1 MITSITADADSFKDV
16 GLEPGFNVV
25 LAERTDEDAPEKGS
39 DRQSTNGSGKTL
51 LLEICQ
57 FCLGADASRTPLVD
71 AHLAGWTF
79 TIGLRVRDRQLEVSR
94 SIAEASR
101 VVVAGELADWP
112 IEPRTDSETGR
123 MFFQVDDWTASL
135 GAALYG
141 LDLDSE
147 ESKFR
152 PSFRTLVS
160 YAIRRGLDAYGD
172 PFSYFRGQRA
182 WQKNVANAYF
192 LGLDWRIYQQ
202 TQALRKNE
210 ENVAKAI
217 EGINRAFA
225 GGAFGG
231 ATGLGDL
238 EARAINLER
247 EVREA
252 KGQLETFQVH
262 PRYHEYEQQATNL
275 TASIHEL
282 VANAVSDRETL
293 EFYEGTVRDEAKA
306 DAEDIETVYSE
317 AGVLFP
323 EQVMRRLEDA
333 REFHEQLVRNRQ
345 SFLSGEISR
354 LKVRIEEYEEHVARL
369 TNDRAEVL
377 SFLQEH
383 GALEEYTRLQRFQ
396 SEQAE
401 ELGRLRGQIEQL
413 RGYEESLG
421 AIRVE
426 LEQLKLSGREDLDEK
441 RGSWGR
447 VVELFGQFTS
457 ELYEKPGQL
466 VVDVASNGGLSLDV
480 DIERGASQGVQEMT
494 VFCYDLALAT
504 ALAERGQGPRLLFH
518 DSTIFDGVDPRQ
530 KATAL
535 KLAERQSRSHNFQ
548 YLMCINQGDVPWKD
562 LGDWNLSD
570 FVRRELTDVGDGGLL
585 GIRY

>member
-1 MITSITADADSFKDV
+1 MITAVTANVESFKDV
-16 GLEPGFNVV
+16 TLGNGFNVV
-25 LAERTDEDAPEKGS
+25 LAERTDDESSQTAG
-39 DRQSTNGSGKTL
+39 DRHSTNGSGKTL

-57 FCLGADASRTPLVD
+57 FCLGSDASRTPLAD
-71 AHLAGWTF
+71 DHIATWTF
-79 TIGLRVRDRQLEVSR
+79 SIDLEVRERKLRVSR
-94 SIAEASR
+94 SLNEANR
-101 VVVAGELADWP
+101 VLVAGDLADWP
-112 IEPRTDSETGR
+112 IKPRTDSDSGKSYFNVE
-123 MFFQVDDWTASL
+123 DWTASL

-141 LDLDSE
+141 LDLDSDD
-147 ESKFR
+147 SKFR

-172 PFSYFRGQRA
+172 PFNYFRGQRA

-202 TQALRKNE
+202 AQALRKSE
-210 ENVAKAI
+210 EDVAKAI
-217 EGINRAFA
+217 EGINRAFI
-225 GGAFGG
+225 GGAFGD
-231 ATGLGDL
+231 ASGLGDL

-252 KGQLETFQVH
+252 HEQLATFQVH
-262 PRYHEYEQQATNL
+262 PQYHEFEKEATDL
-275 TASIHEL
+275 TVSIHDL
-282 VANAVSDRETL
+282 VADTVSDRETL
-293 EFYEGTVRDEAKA
+293 EFYETAVREEVEA
-306 DAEDIETVYSE
+306 DAEDIETVYGE
-317 AGVLFP
+317 VGVLFP
-323 EQVMRRLEDA
+323 EEVVRRLEEA
-333 REFHEQLVRNRQ
+333 QEFHEQLVRNRQ
-345 SFLSGEISR
+345 AFLNDEIAR
-354 LKVRIEEYEEHVARL
+354 LKVRIDGFESRVAKL
-369 TNDRAEVL
+369 TSSRANVL
-377 SFLQEH
+377 SFLKEH
-383 GALEEYTRLQRFQ
+383 GALEEYTRLQRVQ
-396 SEQAE
+396 SEQSE

-413 RGYEESLG
+413 RSYEESLG
-421 AIRVE
+421 TIRVE
-426 LEQLKLSGREDLDEK
+426 LEQLKLSGREDLDAK

-457 ELYEKPGQL
+457 ELYEQPGQL
-466 VVDVASNGGLSLDV
+466 VVDVATNGGLKLAV

-494 VFCYDLALAT
+494 VFCYDLAVAT

-535 KLAERQSRSHNFQ
+535 RLAQRQCEAHEFQ

-570 FVRRELTDVGDGGLL
+570 FVRQELTDVGDGGLL